1 MKKSLLTLTIA
12 IASLFAG
19 AAFAQKDV
27 PGEGR
32 AVPAAKVTPAE
43 KEQAKAARKAAGAK
57 VAKADQPGDDKPSTT
72 STRTNLSDAEKAQAK
87 AKRKAA
93 GVEAE
98 KAPKDKSGP
107 N

>member
-1 MKKSLLTLTIA
+1 MKKSLLTIAIA

-19 AAFAQKDV
+19 SAFAQKDV
-27 PGEGR
+27 PGEAR

-43 KEQAKAARKAAGAK
+43 KEQAKAERKATGAK
-57 VAKADQPGDDKPSTT
+57 VSKADQPGDDKPATT
-72 STRTNLSDAEKAQAK
+72 AARTKLSDAEKAQAK
-87 AKRKAA
+87 ARRKAT
-93 GVEAE
+93 GVEAA